1 MPVTSDTRGA
11 AARVSVIR
19 RSASLGWLEAIIA
32 LFRAALPHVLL
43 WGVLVR
49 TLGIPYWI
57 TAAVAVPAGGVLGA
71 TFLALRAPQETPVPR
86 ADEGDEG

>member
-1 MPVTSDTRGA
+1 MTRLP
-11 AARVSVIR
+11 
-19 RSASLGWLEAIIA
+19 ASLGWLETLVT

-43 WGVLVR
+43 WGVLAR

-71 TFLALRAPQETPVPR
+71 TFLALRAPQKVLVLPED
-86 ADEGDEG
+86 DEDDGEA